1 MIMEQLRH
9 MAEWATD
16 HLLGK
21 LLPFWGR
28 LRDDEYGGFYG
39 YVSYELQTDE
49 KADKGCIL
57 NSRITWFFSNIYLMY
72 KNGFLDEDK
81 FREYGT
87 TPDEVLLLARH
98 GYEFMRDKCIDKENG
113 GIYWSVDYAGNP
125 SDTTKHTYNQAFAIY
140 ALSSYYDATGDKEA
154 LGLASDLLDVVED
167 KCRDDIGYLE
177 AQSRSF
183 GPEENDKLSENGV
196 IADRTMN
203 TLLHVFESYTG
214 YYRVTGDERTKKL
227 LREICKVF
235 ATRIYSPELHR
246 QNVFFDNEFRSII
259 DLHSYGHDIE
269 TAWLVDKGVDIIGDE
284 DIIDMIRP
292 MTVDLTQQIYKV
304 AFDGRSLPAESEN
317 GLVNERRDWWVQ
329 AETVLGFVNGFLRDN
344 SHTEYLDAAIH
355 ELDFI
360 KEHVFDKRNG
370 SEWFYRVDKDGNP
383 DTTEAMVE
391 EWKCPYHNGRM
402 CMELIRADRTGKL

>member
-1 MIMEQLRH
+1 MEQLRH

-57 NSRITWFFSNIYLMY
+57 NSRITWFFSNIYLLY

-87 TPDEVLLLARH
+87 TPGEVLSLARH

-140 ALSSYYDATGDKEA
+140 ALSSYYDASGDKEA

-269 TAWLVDKGVDIIGDE
+269 TAWLVDKGVDIIGEALD
-284 DIIDMIRP
+284 
-292 MTVDLTQQIYKV
+292 VDGISGGYNLQ
-304 AFDGRSLPAESEN
+304 
-317 GLVNERRDWWVQ
+317 
-329 AETVLGFVNGFLRDN
+329 
-344 SHTEYLDAAIH
+344 AAI
-355 ELDFI
+355 
-360 KEHVFDKRNG
+360 
-370 SEWFYRVDKDGNP
+370 SEAYIAVR
-383 DTTEAMVE
+383 AI
-391 EWKCPYHNGRM
+391 M
-402 CMELIRADRTGKL
+402 C